1 MAQCTESVPI
11 RGFYWSVFG
20 HFSRS
25 AINVSIDQTNLKSY
39 FSKETHKEAIL
50 LQLLFQ
56 IQPIF
61 NIKGAKYI
69 SVYDHTHIYT

>member
-1 MAQCTESVPI
+1 MSKTILIQ
-11 RGFYWSVFG
+11 
-20 HFSRS
+20 
-25 AINVSIDQTNLKSY
+25 QLTNLDGTMREKC
-39 FSKETHKEAIL
+39 L

-61 NIKGAKYI
+61 DIKGAKYI